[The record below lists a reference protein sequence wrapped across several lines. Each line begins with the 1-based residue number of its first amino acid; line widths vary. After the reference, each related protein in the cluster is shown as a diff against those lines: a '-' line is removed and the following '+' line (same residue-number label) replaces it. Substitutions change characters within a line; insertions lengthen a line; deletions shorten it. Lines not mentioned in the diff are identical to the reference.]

1 MREIP
6 LTHGK
11 TAIVDDVDFERLG
24 IHHWSCCKAGYA
36 MRGFR
41 DNGKMVYLKM
51 HHAVIGKPP
60 PGYVVDHIN
69 GNRLDNR
76 RGNLRFVTFQQNSFN
91 TRKHQVENVTSR
103 FKGVSYMRDKHK
115 WRSRIMIGGREK
127 HIGLYGTEEEAAL
140 AYNEAAKSY
149 FGEYAK
155 LNEI

>member
-1 MREIP
+1 VREIP

>member
-6 LTHGK
+6 LPHEK
-11 TAIVDDVDFERLG
+11 TAIVDDADYESLSL
-24 IHHWSCCKAGYA
+24 HHWSCCKAGYA
-36 MRGFR
+36 MRGFSI
-41 DNGKMVYLKM
+41 NGKKMYLKM
-51 HHAVIGKPP
+51 HHVVAGRPP
-60 PGYVVDHIN
+60 HGYVVDHIN

-76 RGNLRFVTFQQNSFN
+76 RCNLRFVTYQQNAFN
-91 TRKHQVENVTSR
+91 AHKHQVENGTSR
-103 FKGVSYMRDKHK
+103 FKGVSYMKDKHK

-155 LNEI
+155 LNEV